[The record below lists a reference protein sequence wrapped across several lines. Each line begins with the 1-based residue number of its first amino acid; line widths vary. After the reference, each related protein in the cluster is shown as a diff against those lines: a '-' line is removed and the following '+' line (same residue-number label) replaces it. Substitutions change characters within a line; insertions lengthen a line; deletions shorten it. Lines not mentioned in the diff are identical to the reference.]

1 LVKEDQYRKLVLE
14 RKNCS
19 LCKGLTNPAAYDRGR
34 FDSDHIGPWS
44 LWQHNLDADIMI
56 VGQDW
61 GDTEFFKKWSGKDQN
76 DGNPTNENLLKLLE
90 SIGVT
95 IGKPREKQEQKIFL
109 TNLILCLK
117 KGGLQAPVFD
127 DWFNS
132 CTRKFFNPLVEIIR
146 PKAILALGKK
156 PTNFIS
162 DYYGVYYPRSIS
174 LKKLIIQYS
183 PFKLT
188 NQTLLFLLY
197 HCGAGGI
204 NRNRSFNEQMN
215 DWKIIK
221 RYL

>member
-1 LVKEDQYRKLVLE
+1 MVKEDQYRKLVLE
-14 RKNCS
+14 RKNCR
-19 LCKGLTNPAAYDRGR
+19 LCKGLTNPAAFDRGR

-61 GDTEFFKKWSGKDQN
+61 GDNKFFKKWSGKDPN

-95 IGKPREKQEQKIFL
+95 IGKPREKQGQKIFL

-117 KGGLQAPVFD
+117 KGGLQALVSD

-132 CTRKFFNPLVEIIR
+132 CTRKFFKPLVEIIR

-162 DYYGVYYPRSIS
+162 DYFGVYYSRSIP

-188 NQTLLFLLY
+188 NQTLLFPLY